1 MKTSII
7 NHNIV
12 PIARATVKNVLN
24 ATKLVKK
31 VVDTVGEIAGDQ
43 LVSSCVINLGSKVL
57 QNCHSIEMTNNILT
71 FANML
76 RL

>member
-12 PIARATVKNVLN
+12 PIARATVKNVWN
-24 ATKLVKK
+24 ATKLVKN
-31 VVDTVGEIAGDQ
+31 VFDTVEKISGDQ
-43 LVSSCVINLGSKVL
+43 LMSSCMINLGSKIL
-57 QNCHSIEMTNNILT
+57 QNCHSIEMTNNILP
-71 FANML
+71 FANIL